1 MAFPWGW
8 MPRARLREE
17 TSVFRLFLM
26 AIVATIH
33 LMVAPMQAM
42 GAEAVKAAVT
52 APTAVAA
59 NCVKLHGSWEIDGHY
74 GPYTQLAVR
83 QFQRARGLWPD
94 GVAGPRTLRAL
105 GWKDADRWLLKCG
118 SRGPV
123 VARLQRD
130 LAKVDFWAV
139 GIAERLD
146 KPVAPTPAPTATP
159 RPAATPTPT
168 PSATPSPRPSARPA
182 SPRPSPTPVATP
194 TPALASP
201 TPAPTAT
208 PDSVVVPLPS
218 DSFVRRPEPYPV
230 LVEAGAGVWLNTLQ
244 PAGSDATFSPAQPSQ
259 TAELAL
265 WRGPVGI
272 GAEWA
277 RFNPGPALAQTPR
290 FYQPGTDMWDV
301 NARVRFNDGA
311 QHLGLGYR
319 WLTQN
324 RLDFVTLSLASKTPL
339 AGEWLWLTGRGLA
352 GGNANGGYTVDLD
365 ARLAVE
371 FRPLE
376 VTAGYRYLTVSR
388 FRATEPVYTTSGPTL
403 GVSLAF

>member
-1 MAFPWGW
+1 M
-8 MPRARLREE
+8 
-17 TSVFRLFLM
+17 FRLFLL
-26 AIVATIH
+26 AIVATVH
-33 LMVAPMQAM
+33 LMLAPMQAIA
-42 GAEAVKAAVT
+42 AEAAQAVVT
-52 APTAVAA
+52 APAAVAA
-59 NCVKLHGSWEIDGHY
+59 NCVQLHGSWEIDGHY

-83 QFQRARGLWPD
+83 QFQNARGLWPD
-94 GVAGPRTLRAL
+94 GVAGPRTLHAL

-130 LAKVDFWAV
+130 LEKVDFWAV
-139 GIAERLD
+139 GVAARLD
-146 KPVAPTPAPTATP
+146 KPVTPVAPRPKPTATP
-159 RPAATPTPT
+159 RPAATPTPK
-168 PSATPSPRPSARPA
+168 PSATPLPRPSA
-182 SPRPSPTPVATP
+182 SPRPSPTPVVTP
-194 TPALASP
+194 TAAPASP

-218 DSFVRRPEPYPV
+218 DSFVRRPEAYPL

-244 PAGSDATFSPAQPSQ
+244 GAGGDAAFSPVQPSQ

-265 WRGPVGI
+265 WRGPVGL
-272 GAEWA
+272 GAEWL
-277 RFNPGPALAQTPR
+277 RFNPGPALAATPR

-301 NARVRFNDGA
+301 NARVRFNDGH

-371 FRPLE
+371 LRPLE
-376 VTAGYRYLTVSR
+376 VNAGYRYLTVSR
-388 FRATEPVYTTSGPTL
+388 FMAAEPVYTTSGPAL
-403 GVSLAF
+403 GLSLAF